1 MTINLISNAKKVIP
15 NVTTSIRNIKARI
28 IDGIEQGY
36 DAQQVYENIEDEF
49 YEGLSK
55 EEQDHFGSFDIFLKE
70 VNDQILKELISLV
83 ENDEIELPKAN
94 F

>member
-1 MTINLISNAKKVIP
+1 MSIAEKIAK
-15 NVTTSIRNIKARI
+15 IKDRI
-28 IDGIEQGY
+28 TDGIENGY
-36 DAQQVYENIEDEF
+36 DDAQQVYENIEDEF

-55 EEQDHFGSFDIFLKE
+55 EEQDHFGSFDTFLKE
-70 VNDQILKELISLV
+70 VNDQIVKELISLV